1 MEATTQINETQSGIS
16 LPTEKGNPTV
26 TTTVSNL
33 NNRWLNEWNTARP
46 INRVEDYTPIPFSPE
61 EKFIGRSIIFIGR

>member
-1 MEATTQINETQSGIS
+1 MEATTQINETESGIS

-33 NNRWLNEWNTARP
+33 NNRWLNEWNTARAHFH
-46 INRVEDYTPIPFSPE
+46 RYEHFRG
-61 EKFIGRSIIFIGR
+61 FW